1 MSLKKLAACALLAL
15 SLTACGEEDTSTNN
29 ATNNTNNANPAVT
42 AGKALWDANSCAGCH
57 GANGKGTAAGA
68 DLTAA
73 AITGLSD
80 DTLKGSIKNGKGNMP
95 PYGSLSDEQLSN
107 LVAYIRSL

>member
-1 MSLKKLAACALLAL
+1 MSLKKLALCALVALTLA
-15 SLTACGEEDTSTNN
+15 ACGEEDT
-29 ATNNTNNANPAVT
+29 NTNNPAVT
-42 AGKALWDANSCAGCH
+42 AGKALWDANACAGCH

-80 DTLKGSIKNGKGNMP
+80 DTLKGSIKNGKGNNMP
-95 PYGSLSDEQLSN
+95 AYGTLTDEQLSN
-107 LVAYIRSL
+107 LVTYIRSL